1 MSGRNWAD
9 LRPGFRLATTNEA
22 LRCCR
27 ESIHVSVLTLS
38 TSARNKLV
46 MVSLATENRRT
57 LEVEEV
63 PIRPSKPFFF
73 SKVAAYVGEER
84 VDEPPPRQ

>member
-1 MSGRNWAD
+1 VLD
-9 LRPGFRLATTNEA
+9 RL
-22 LRCCR
+22 LC
-27 ESIHVSVLTLS
+27 ILTLS
-38 TSARNKLV
+38 LPHRRNKLV